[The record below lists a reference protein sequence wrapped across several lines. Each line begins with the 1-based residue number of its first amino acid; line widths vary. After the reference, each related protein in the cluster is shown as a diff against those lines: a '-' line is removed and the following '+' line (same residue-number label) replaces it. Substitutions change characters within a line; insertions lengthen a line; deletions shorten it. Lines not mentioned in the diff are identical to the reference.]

1 MRFKNVA
8 YSHTDVFFND
18 EKVAKFIADFDMDA
32 IRGSG
37 MDIDDEDNLVIEV
50 EVNEGGIQR
59 PFISNL
65 EDNTDLDTTDAEAEF
80 IINKFKE
87 IILGG

>member
-8 YSHTDVFFND
+8 YTHTDVFFDD
-18 EKVAKFIADFDMDA
+18 EWVAKFIADFDIDA

-37 MDIDDEDNLVIEV
+37 MGIDDANNLVIEV
-50 EVNEGGIQR
+50 DVQEGVIRR

-87 IILGG
+87 IILRG